1 MKYTEIKV
9 KGILNVKD
17 MFEAARKKA
26 KPNDE
31 MMDEPGDVANKFGT
45 EPLIDNNDENSNPLG
60 MLGSKKV
67 DLGLETISDL
77 IADKVEMKVKNL
89 ITNLVEPEA
98 KPREIIEAGTHILG
112 AEEELKIVKIIGSK
126 DLESFEEN
134 VKEVNFVKLD
144 VSEIEVCF
152 YCRICYMS
160 RTQKAAYFSILR
172 TLIKRR
178 KAIMTHNLET
188 SETLN
193 LISRNISQRIKIIC
207 IRWRLKKKVSTTLD
221 LRK

>member
-144 VSEIEVCF
+144 VSE
-152 YCRICYMS
+152 MS
-160 RTQKAAYFSILR
+160 IALNMY
-172 TLIKRR
+172 LI
-178 KAIMTHNLET
+178 INVPFT
-188 SETLN
+188 
-193 LISRNISQRIKIIC
+193 
-207 IRWRLKKKVSTTLD
+207 
-221 LRK
+221 